1 MIIFDLT
8 CNLGHAFEGWFQS
21 LENYEDQIAQ
31 ELISCPHCGSI
42 EIRRVPSAIHVSK
55 SVAAKDT
62 NTKKAQVSSEEML
75 SLLGQV
81 LSSIIASTED
91 VGTSFADEA
100 RRIHYLESPERPI
113 RGEASFEEFESL
125 RDEGIEVM
133 MLPTLKKEEVH

>member
-21 LENYEDQIAQ
+21 LDNYEDQIAQ

-55 SVAAKDT
+55 NVAAKDI

-91 VGTSFADEA
+91 VGTGFADEA

>member
-21 LENYEDQIAQ
+21 LDNYEDQIAQ

-55 SVAAKDT
+55 NVASKDIS
-62 NTKKAQVSSEEML
+62 TKKAQVSSEEML

-91 VGTSFADEA
+91 VGTGFADEA

>member
-55 SVAAKDT
+55 RVAAKDI

-91 VGTSFADEA
+91 VGTGFADEA

>member
-21 LENYEDQIAQ
+21 LENYEDQLAQ
-31 ELISCPHCGSI
+31 ELVSCPHCGSI

-55 SVAAKDT
+55 SAAPQDI
-62 NTKKAQVSSEEML
+62 NAKKAQVSSEEMI

-91 VGTSFADEA
+91 VGTGFANEA

-133 MLPTLKKEEVH
+133 MLPTLKKEGVH

>member
-55 SVAAKDT
+55 SVAAKDI

-91 VGTSFADEA
+91 VGTGFADEA

-113 RGEASFEEFESL
+113 RGEASLEEFESL

>member
-55 SVAAKDT
+55 SVAAKDI
-62 NTKKAQVSSEEML
+62 NAKKAQVSSEEML
-75 SLLGQV
+75 SLLEQV

-91 VGTSFADEA
+91 VGTGFADEA

>member
-55 SVAAKDT
+55 SVAAKDI
-62 NTKKAQVSSEEML
+62 NAKKAQVSSEEML

-91 VGTSFADEA
+91 VGTGFADEA

>member
-55 SVAAKDT
+55 SVAAKDI
-62 NTKKAQVSSEEML
+62 NAKKAQVSSEEML

-81 LSSIIASTED
+81 LSSIIAGTED
-91 VGTSFADEA
+91 VGTGFADEA

>member
-1 MIIFDLT
+1 
-8 CNLGHAFEGWFQS
+8 
-21 LENYEDQIAQ
+21 
-31 ELISCPHCGSI
+31 
-42 EIRRVPSAIHVSK
+42 
-55 SVAAKDT
+55 
-62 NTKKAQVSSEEML
+62 ML

-91 VGTSFADEA
+91 VGTGFADEA